1 MSYLKSRNFSVPKK
15 LIESLSEVLLNHC
28 GKMVNSQCVKTALL
42 YIQREELKQLS
53 AHNPTIQGKPVQHQ
67 ASTSR
72 LSTKRKRASD
82 DIKGEEPL
90 KFQENTCR
98 NSSWKS
104 PGMNAVDKKI
114 CELTEK
120 ACEKM
125 KTEAL
130 GSLNSIMELMGPKH
144 ITAVRM
150 KVMATLKIAIHF
162 TEEDF
167 PQICTQA
174 WNTFVHKLEMR
185 RLSEN
190 QKSSFFYLSVED
202 ENFAYDLVQELV
214 RSFLAAEDTRIQDC
228 ASYALQETLQIYTCQ
243 SGELSQI
250 VRPSGSLWNRFSE
263 EVQEILVPLQHSRY
277 IMSSN
282 KRTSF
287 PCPIYGSKLGST
299 FKDWACNWASCL
311 LQKIYREIMAVLSHV
326 DQAEQSK
333 LKFHEKT
340 DLCHLSAQTV
350 FSILDC
356 LTVWCHQYFV
366 MLRSS
371 NQNNSKPANKG
382 KKLYILLDEP
392 DGVAGEAASRQ
403 EDLTLHDLILG
414 HEATG
419 QLQDA
424 FSCYE
429 RAVKVKPDTISHH
442 QGLLRCLMGLDQSN
456 TALTYATGLV
466 NERPEWSNEINPFH
480 VESAWKLADWDG
492 LSEFLKSQIS
502 SDNWG
507 VAVGKIL
514 LSVKEKENE
523 KILEHL
529 KIVRT
534 QQMGPLSAASME
546 NGAYQRGCSH
556 VLRLHMLTDMEKAV

>member
-311 LQKIYREIMAVLSHV
+311 LQK
-326 DQAEQSK
+326 
-333 LKFHEKT
+333 
-340 DLCHLSAQTV
+340 
-350 FSILDC
+350 
-356 LTVWCHQYFV
+356 
-366 MLRSS
+366 
-371 NQNNSKPANKG
+371 
-382 KKLYILLDEP
+382 KLYILLDEP

-514 LSVKEKENE
+514 LSVKEKLVSGTWQQISITNKQHTVLLFQENE